1 MAAKEIIVVGA
12 GIIGASIAWHLTRS
26 GASVTIVDSGE
37 AGGVATPASFA
48 WINASWGNP
57 EPYFRLRMR
66 SMAEWRR
73 LAREL
78 PGIPLG
84 WVGGLLW
91 DMPADKL
98 EAYAAEHGSWGY
110 RLRRVDRAEA
120 ARIEPRLVEPP
131 EFALHVAE
139 EGAVEPA
146 STARMLV
153 ADAVR
158 RGARFLRNTEVTA
171 LLAEG
176 ARVKGIATAH
186 GEFAADEVVVA
197 AGIATA
203 KLAASV
209 GIDVP
214 LDNSPGL
221 LVHSKP
227 TAERYLNGIIIA
239 DGLDVRQTAE
249 GRILASSSFAGADP
263 GPDPQGVAEALFAK
277 VQGALAGGE
286 RLEFERYTIGY
297 RPMPTDGFPIIGRA
311 GGLAGLYLAVTHSG
325 VTLAPAIGLFATE
338 ELLAD
343 RQEPLLAPYR
353 LARFNNRAAAGSRR

>member
-1 MAAKEIIVVGA
+1 MTNKEIIVVGA
-12 GIIGASIAWHLTRS
+12 GIVGASIAWHLTRA
-26 GASVTIVDSGE
+26 GASVTVVDAGE

-66 SMAEWRR
+66 SMAEWKR
-73 LAREL
+73 LVGEA

-91 DMPADKL
+91 DMPVEKL

-110 RLRRVDRAEA
+110 GIRSVARAEA
-120 ARIEPRLVEPP
+120 VRIEPRLVEPP

-146 STARMLV
+146 SAARALV
-153 ADAVR
+153 ADAVK
-158 RGARFLRNTEVTA
+158 RGAKFLPHTEVTA
-171 LLAEG
+171 LAVEG
-176 ARVKGIATAH
+176 GRVRGVDTEN
-186 GEFAADEVVVA
+186 GRLAADEVVVA
-197 AGIATA
+197 AGTATA
-203 KLAASV
+203 SLASRV
-209 GIDVP
+209 GITVP

-221 LVHSKP
+221 LVHTQP
-227 TAERYLNGIIIA
+227 TTEKYLNGIIIA
-239 DGLDVRQTAE
+239 EGLDVRQTAE

-263 GPDPQGVAEALFAK
+263 GPDPDGVAQALFAK
-277 VQGALAGGE
+277 VQGALVGGE

-297 RPMPTDGFPIIGRA
+297 RPMPSDGFPIIGRA
-311 GGLAGLYLAVTHSG
+311 DGLAGLYLAVTHSG
-325 VTLAPAIGLFATE
+325 VTLAPAIGLFAAE
-338 ELLAD
+338 ELLAG

-353 LARFNNRAAAGSRR
+353 LRRFDNRAAA